1 MQFLTELFKK
11 IQGGPV
17 FWPTLYMY
25 VHDNGLDFWIVNEM
39 IAFWL
44 LLQGFIVSSCV
55 WSIHGTCVLSL
66 WRTDSWQEKKYNESH
81 WENNFLKNEQEISW
95 I

>member
-55 WSIHGTCVLSL
+55 
-66 WRTDSWQEKKYNESH
+66 
-81 WENNFLKNEQEISW
+81 
-95 I
+95 